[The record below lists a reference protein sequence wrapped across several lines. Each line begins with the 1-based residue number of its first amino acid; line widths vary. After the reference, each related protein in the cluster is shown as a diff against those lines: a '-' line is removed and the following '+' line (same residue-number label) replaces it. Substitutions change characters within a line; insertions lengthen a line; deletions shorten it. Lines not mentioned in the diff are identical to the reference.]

1 MVANVK
7 LVAHAATIVF
17 YLWKQLVLLLTV
29 KIELSFDMLAYIFSS
44 GVYLE
49 VYIEFHVYVHFQ
61 VFLLRHHLVQFL
73 IFLLGRLFLEEG
85 IEISV

>member
-1 MVANVK
+1 MANVE

>member
-1 MVANVK
+1 
-7 LVAHAATIVF
+7 
-17 YLWKQLVLLLTV
+17 
-29 KIELSFDMLAYIFSS
+29 MLAYIFSS

-49 VYIEFHVYVHFQ
+49 VYIEFHVYVYFQ

-73 IFLLGRLFLEEG
+73 IFLLGRFFLEEG